1 MRQKIFSWKLMRLLS
16 VCCLLLLS
24 SAGAFAQSNP
34 ITATVVDAA
43 TNEPLIGVSIQEKGT
58 SNGIITDLDGRFSIR
73 VASDATLVFSY
84 IGYQTV
90 ELKASAVKGVIKLKE
105 DNAMLQEVVVVGYG
119 VQKKVNLSGAVS
131 AIDGDK
137 IAAKPTTD
145 VLSALQGEVPGLQV
159 LRSSGE
165 PGAETSGMRIRGFSS
180 SNTTN
185 TLVLIDGVEGDMT
198 LLNPNDIASVSVLKD
213 ASACAIYGARA
224 AAGVVLVTTKSGSE
238 GKTRVSYNGYVGFNI
253 PGIMPERVTAWEEQE
268 MINESRRQASG
279 NPEWSPEQSSWVGN
293 PNFNYR
299 PNNTNGRWD
308 LFQSTNWVAEGT
320 RDFTVQHS
328 HNVSVTGGKKELN
341 YLLSAGYYTKNGILK
356 YGPDGNDRYNLR
368 MKINSELNKH
378 ISLSML
384 ASYEGKFIEQNP
396 NGSKF
401 LLSRLFRVRGRQPI
415 YQPEED
421 INKELHDNPYNGDLQ
436 QNAIDLMKNGGVTKN
451 QYESYIGKAELNIK
465 DYFVKGLGLK
475 LSASRRAGYY
485 SQTIKRRTLEWYDR
499 LGTTI
504 RFNYNSPNSMERQK
518 NNDYHDNFEALL
530 TYSGSFGKHNLD
542 LLAGST
548 YERYRKDEMK
558 GTVKDLNS
566 NDFFSFNYYDNSVVT
581 NTSVS
586 DNIETWAM
594 MSYFGR
600 INYNFDDRYLF
611 EANVRY
617 DGSSRL
623 APGRRWHAFPSFSL
637 AWRINEEK
645 WFNVPVISNLKLRG
659 SYGKLGNGAVLNLY
673 DYLPLINRELNM
685 GEAGYYQPAMAS
697 VDKTWEI
704 ISTTNIG
711 LDLGLLN
718 NTLNVTADYYWK
730 KNDNMLAAVYLPNI
744 VGISVP
750 SSNVGTL
757 KTWGWEFEISYRNKW
772 KDLSYNV
779 SFNLSDSDNKVT
791 HYSGMNAIKAGDVG
805 IIEGYPLNT
814 IWGYKTDGLWQSRE
828 EYEAYK
834 KAHPGYESFNDA
846 NVSGGDV
853 KYLAQGDGCHVIG
866 QGGGTPDDPGDLV
879 YLGSSNG
886 RYLYGINL
894 GLQWR
899 GFDFS
904 VMFQGVAKRK
914 VLIEASQLAPF
925 AGTADMPWTIHRDYW
940 TEENPNAYWPRL
952 YSANTFNYN
961 PSDRWVQDAS
971 YIRLKTLSLGYTIPL
986 KKFKIEQCRVYVNG
1000 NDLWEHTN
1008 MLKVFD
1014 PEVGNKPSASYYPF
1028 FRTWTIGLNI
1038 TL

>member
-1 MRQKIFSWKLMRLLS
+1 MRKIFFSWRMMQ
-16 VCCLLLLS
+16 LLLPICCMLFFS
-24 SAGAFAQSNP
+24 SLGALAQNS
-34 ITATVVDAA
+34 ISIKGQVVDAG
-43 TNEPLIGVSIQEKGT
+43 NQESLIGVSILEKGT
-58 SNGIITDLDGRFSIR
+58 TNGTITDMDGNFTLQ
-73 VASDATLVFSY
+73 VASGSTVVFSY
-84 IGYQTV
+84 IGYKSV
-90 ELKASAVKGVIKLKE
+90 EMKASEVKGVIKLSE
-105 DNAMLQEVVVVGYG
+105 DSKTLQEVVVVGYG

-131 AIDGDK
+131 AIEGDK
-137 IAAKPTTD
+137 IANKPTTD
-145 VLSALQGEVPGLQV
+145 VLTALQGEVPGLQV

-180 SNTTN
+180 ANSTS

-213 ASACAIYGARA
+213 AAACAIYGARA
-224 AAGVVLVTTKSGSE
+224 AAGVVLITTKNGSE
-238 GKTRVSYNGYVGFNI
+238 GKVRLNYNGYVGFNL
-253 PGIMPERVTAWEEQE
+253 PGAMPERVTAWEEQE
-268 MINESRRQASG
+268 MINESRRQANG
-279 NPEWSPEQSSWVGN
+279 NPEWNPEQSSWVGN

-320 RDFTVQHS
+320 RDFTTQQS
-328 HNVSVTGGKKELN
+328 HNVSLSGGKKELN

-356 YGPDGNDRYNLR
+356 YGPDSNDRYNLR

-384 ASYEGKFIEQNP
+384 ASYEGKFLEQNP
-396 NGSKF
+396 NGSKW

-415 YQPEED
+415 YNPEED
-421 INKELHDNPYNGDLQ
+421 INDSPYNGDLQ
-436 QNAIDLMKNGGVTKN
+436 QNAIDLMKNGGITKS
-451 QYESYIGKAELNIK
+451 QYESFTGKGELNIK
-465 DYFVKGLGLK
+465 DYFIKGLGLK

-485 SQTIKRRTLEWYDR
+485 SQTINRRTVVWNDR
-499 LGTTI
+499 LGTTV
-504 RFNYNSPNSMERQK
+504 RFQYNNPNSMERKK

-530 TYSGSFGKHNLD
+530 TYHGDFKKHGVD
-542 LLAGST
+542 AMAGTS
-548 YERYRKDEMK
+548 YERYRKDEMS
-558 GTVKDLNS
+558 GTVKNLNN
-566 NDFFSFNYYDNSVVT
+566 NDFFSFNYYDNSEAT
-581 NTSVS
+581 NTTVS
-586 DNIETWAM
+586 DNIETWAI

-600 INYNFDDRYLF
+600 INYNFADRYLL

-623 APGRRWHAFPSFSL
+623 APDKRWHAFPSFSA
-637 AWRINEEK
+637 AWRVNEEK
-645 WFNVPVISNLKLRG
+645 WFDVPVISNFKLRASWG
-659 SYGKLGNGAVLNLY
+659 QLGNGAILGLY
-673 DYLPLINRELNM
+673 DYIAKISRGLNM
-685 GEAGYYQPAMAS
+685 GEAGYYQSEMAS

-704 ISTTNIG
+704 ITSTNIG
-711 LDLGLLN
+711 LDMGLFNNKLN
-718 NTLNVTADYYWK
+718 ITADYYWK
-730 KNDNMLAAVYLPNI
+730 KNDNMLADVTLPHI
-744 VGISVP
+744 VGITVP
-750 SSNVGTL
+750 KSNVGTL
-757 KTWGWEFEISYRNKW
+757 KTWGWEFEISYRNKF
-772 KDLSYNV
+772 KDLEYNV

-791 HYSGMNAIKAGDVG
+791 HYDGKNAISAGSVD
-805 IIEGYPLNT
+805 ILEGYPLNT

-834 KAHPGYESFNDA
+834 KAHPGYQSFNDA
-846 NVSGGDV
+846 KVSGGDV
-853 KYLAQGDGCHVIG
+853 KYLAQGDGCHTVSA
-866 QGGGTPDDPGDLV
+866 GGGTPDNPGDLV

-886 RYLYGINL
+886 RYMYGLNL
-894 GLQWR
+894 GLKWR

-904 VMFQGVAKRK
+904 IMFQGVAKRK

-940 TEENPNAYWPRL
+940 TEDNPNAYWPRL
-952 YSANTFNYN
+952 FSANTFNYN

-971 YIRLKTLSLGYTIPL
+971 YIRLKNLSLGYTIPL
-986 KKFKIEQCRVYVNG
+986 KKFKIDQCRIYVNG

-1014 PEVGNKPSASYYPF
+1014 PEVGNKPSANYYPF